1 MKKRI
6 LAAGMTATM
15 VMSACSGEFEGNMER
30 ELEGFDFTN
39 HNGDQVT
46 NQDLEG
52 TPVVANFIFT
62 NCDTVCPPMT
72 YNMTELQQAIED
84 EGIESYRMISF
95 SVDPERDTEE
105 ALQEF
110 MGRYDLNEEKWD
122 FLTGYNFDEVST
134 LALESFQGLVVDD
147 PGSDQMSHPTSI
159 YLISPDGT
167 VVKSY
172 DGYES
177 VPEDEIIADLK
188 ALGES

>member
-1 MKKRI
+1 MNKKF
-6 LAAGMTATM
+6 MTAGLTS
-15 VMSACSGEFEGNMER
+15 VILMSACSGGFEGNMER
-30 ELEGFDFTN
+30 DLKAFNFINQLSE
-39 HNGDQVT
+39 QVSSE
-46 NQDLEG
+46 DLQG

-72 YNMTELQQAIED
+72 YNMTGLQKAIEG
-84 EGIESYRMISF
+84 EGVENYHMVSF
-95 SVDPERDTEE
+95 SVDPEKDTPE

-110 MGRYDLNEEKWD
+110 MARYDLNEDKWD
-122 FLTGYNFDEVST
+122 FLTGYEFDGISS

-147 PGSDQMSHPTSI
+147 PDSNQMSHPTSI
-159 YLISPDGT
+159 YLISPEGT

-188 ALGES
+188 ALGDS

>member
-1 MKKRI
+1 MYFAFISLLRR
-6 LAAGMTATM
+6 
-15 VMSACSGEFEGNMER
+15 FEGNMER
-30 ELEGFDFTN
+30 ELNSFDFMN
-39 HNGDQVT
+39 QNSEQVT
-46 NQDLEG
+46 SGDLQG

-72 YNMTELQQAIED
+72 YNMTGLQKAIEN
-84 EGIESYRMISF
+84 EGIEDYRMVSF
-95 SVDPERDTEE
+95 SVDPKEDTPE

-110 MGRYDLNEEKWD
+110 MGRYDLNEDKWD
-122 FLTGYNFDEVST
+122 FLTGYEFDAIST

-147 PGSDQMSHPTSI
+147 PNSDQMTHPTSI
-159 YLISPDGT
+159 YLISPEGT

-188 ALGES
+188 ALSDS